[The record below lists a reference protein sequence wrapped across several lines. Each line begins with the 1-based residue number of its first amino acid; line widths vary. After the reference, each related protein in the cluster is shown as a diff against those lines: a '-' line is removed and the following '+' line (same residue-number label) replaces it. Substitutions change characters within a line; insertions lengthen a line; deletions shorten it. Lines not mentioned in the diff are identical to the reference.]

1 VRDRRDQR
9 RGLASGPRSILR
21 VILSIASVYATC
33 VLTYRY
39 VHGAGPRAV
48 VGAAV
53 SFFAVFLVCAITE
66 PRAP

>member
-1 VRDRRDQR
+1 
-9 RGLASGPRSILR
+9 
-21 VILSIASVYATC
+21 VILSIASVYAAC